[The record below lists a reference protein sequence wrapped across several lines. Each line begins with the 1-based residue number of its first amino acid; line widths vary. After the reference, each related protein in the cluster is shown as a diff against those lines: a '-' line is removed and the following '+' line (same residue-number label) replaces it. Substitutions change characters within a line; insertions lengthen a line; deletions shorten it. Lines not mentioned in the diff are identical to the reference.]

1 MKKLLFTIFITLPF
15 VCIGQNYK
23 LTDLVSSQI
32 NRSEKGKI
40 YSWITDSPLLMPRT
54 SSLKNVT
61 PKFEGVSFYE
71 SNEVVLIGEYVD
83 GNVEQYPTFGEYKI
97 YAEKNIGQPNE
108 EGIIIITVSGGFD
121 PNYPHSPSGAD
132 EGQKIVI
139 NYKLISDTEILLG
152 YDNKRSFFYEIRYD
166 QIK

>member
-1 MKKLLFTIFITLPF
+1 MKNILFTLALLVSFSF
-15 VCIGQNYK
+15 FGQNYK
-23 LTDLVSSQI
+23 LVDIISSQI
-32 NRSEKGKI
+32 NRSQKAKG
-40 YSWITDSPLLMPRT
+40 YSWITDSPLSLPRT

-61 PKFEGVSFYE
+61 PKFKGVDFD
-71 SNEVVLIGEYVD
+71 SNEVILVGEYVD
-83 GNVEQYPTFGEYKI
+83 GNVIQYPTFGGYKI
-97 YAEKNIGQPNE
+97 YAEKNIGQSNE
-108 EGIIIITVSGGFD
+108 EGIIIITVAGVDD

-139 NYKLISDTEILLG
+139 NYKIISDTEILFG

>member
-1 MKKLLFTIFITLPF
+1 MKKLLLSILMTLPF

-23 LTDLVSSQI
+23 LTDIVSSQI
-32 NRSEKGKI
+32 NRSQKGKG

-61 PKFEGVSFYE
+61 PKFEGVDFSE

-83 GNVEQYPTFGEYKI
+83 GNVMQYPTFGVYKI
-97 YAEKNIGQPNE
+97 YAEKNIGQSNE
-108 EGIIIITVSGGFD
+108 EGIIIITVSGIGD

-139 NYKLISDTEILLG
+139 NYKIISNTEILLG